1 MYIENVTR
9 FKQNYTD
16 RPNTYSNMDN
26 CIDLR
31 LIENKVF
38 REIEI
43 EVETGNILEYWGEKI
58 IETEIKYDIKEE
70 WILLA
75 DKSKQKEI

>member
-1 MYIENVTR
+1 
-9 FKQNYTD
+9 
-16 RPNTYSNMDN
+16 MDN